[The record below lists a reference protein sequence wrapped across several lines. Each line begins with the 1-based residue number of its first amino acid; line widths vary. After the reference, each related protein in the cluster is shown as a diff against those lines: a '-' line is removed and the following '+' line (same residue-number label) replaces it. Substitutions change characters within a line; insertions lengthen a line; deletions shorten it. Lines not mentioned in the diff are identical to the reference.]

1 MCLKFGLNILQDLGS
16 VNDAFNESPEPSPAV
31 DNATTVLDGAGAL
44 ASGLSS
50 SSIGDN
56 LSLYKNTFNGNGSV
70 SIAADLG
77 DVAGAL
83 GPALTLGAVGVD
95 VYSGNYRQA
104 GFDGILGYA
113 AYASPEVGGPMAAA
127 WGGYSLGQDIDKMPS
142 PGGAGQSVGD
152 AISNGYNAA
161 GPIIKNIVAGTVE
174 TGD

>member
-83 GPALTLGAVGVD
+83 GPALTPYFPDKYG
-95 VYSGNYRQA
+95 YR
-104 GFDGILGYA
+104 
-113 AYASPEVGGPMAAA
+113 
-127 WGGYSLGQDIDKMPS
+127 
-142 PGGAGQSVGD
+142 
-152 AISNGYNAA
+152 
-161 GPIIKNIVAGTVE
+161 
-174 TGD
+174 